1 MRHNFLKNWYI
12 AEASGIYNRTAGQQ
26 FIKNEELITYVDIK
40 SFPELDKFETPEEL
54 EAAVEDI
61 QSQLTAP
68 IQWVNIAS
76 GNRAF
81 ALAHF
86 TDEAGKDVYFGRFF
100 RQIDRVMT
108 GKWANTDM
116 LGWRL
121 NTGAGQ
127 KMQSGLDP
135 QTLIKT
141 ENVFT
146 SSQAVIQ
153 QVIQNGLT
161 DKTMQDGLNAV
172 ASGQPLPILFIDQQP
187 NEAAIR
193 DYFGEILQP
202 LALKANLVTGEADNA
217 RALIDNQPWDVCS
230 IKWPMSMNHN
240 LVDSY
245 MISPD
250 GVEVGISSKGGAGAK
265 ASAKNLH
272 DAVLA
277 VEKRKDN
284 ELLQTV
290 AYARDVVEI
299 IATNSANEGPLILG
313 IKLGLMNQNDAEYV
327 LKLIKAQVDR
337 PRNLSDNLKVMW
349 NNGRSVK
356 GNRINK
362 SHPNYTAG
370 RHLLANIAQ
379 VVCNTINAEPQFGT
393 QALKLMNQSSIVQI
407 YTKTGHSGNDL
418 KLVGFNSI
426 YPPNFSGKIV
436 LESDKNYNSTRTG
449 GKISFSFK

>member
-1 MRHNFLKNWYI
+1 MRHSFLKNWYI
-12 AEASGIYNRTAGQQ
+12 AEASGLYNRQPGQQ
-26 FIKNEELITYVDIK
+26 FIKNEKLITFVDIT
-40 SFPELDKFETPEEL
+40 SYPELDKFETPEEL

-61 QSQLTAP
+61 QSQLTTP

-100 RQIDRVMT
+100 RLIQRTMT
-108 GKWANTDM
+108 GKWDNTDM

-121 NTGAGQ
+121 NTPSGE

-135 QTLIKT
+135 QTLVKT

-146 SSQAVIQ
+146 SSQAVVQ

-161 DKTMQDGLNAV
+161 NKTLQDGLNAM

-202 LALKANLVTGEADNA
+202 LALKAGLIGGEADQA
-217 RALIDNQPWDVCS
+217 KALIAPHSWDACS
-230 IKWPMSMNHN
+230 IKWPMSRVHN

-250 GVEVGISSKGGAGAK
+250 GVEVGISSKGAKGAP
-265 ASAKNLH
+265 ASAKNLY
-272 DAVLA
+272 DSILSSK
-277 VEKRKDN
+277 KRGDKKF
-284 ELLQTV
+284 LRSV

-299 IATNSANEGPLILG
+299 IATNPANEGPLILG
-313 IKLGLMNQNDAEYV
+313 VKLGLMDEADSNYV
-327 LKLIKAQVDR
+327 LKLLKAQVDR
-337 PRNLSDNLKVMW
+337 PRNLSDNLKILW

-356 GNRINK
+356 GNPINK
-362 SHPNYTAG
+362 TQSGYTAG

-379 VVCNTINAEPQFGT
+379 IVSNTINDEPLFGG
-393 QALKLMNQSSIVQI
+393 QALKIINQSSIIQI
-407 YTKTGHSGNDL
+407 YTKTGRDGNDL
-418 KLVGFNSI
+418 KLVRFDSI
-426 YPPNFSGKIV
+426 YPPNFEGKIILV
-436 LESDKNYNSTRTG
+436 ADKNYNSTRTG
-449 GKISFSFK
+449 GKLSFKFE